1 MSRGRRPARPGAAS
15 RLPARRAGA
24 YPRHALAPEGIPAAL
39 VALPTALAPALAM
52 AGPGPVRAVL
62 AWWAVG
68 LLLAAAVAALA
79 LWLWWRRVRR
89 PPPRKPR
96 ARREPKPRYPVVLC
110 HGLFGFDEIEVV
122 GSRHAYFRGVP
133 ARLEKSSWQVSLAR
147 VPGAASVKLRAH
159 ELAECVRTVEAP
171 RVNIVAHSMGGI
183 DARYAIS
190 RLGLAKRVATLITVG
205 APHRGTPVA
214 DLGDGLAARLG
225 LRPALQRAGLGLE
238 ALRDLTVARMETFN
252 VEVPDA
258 PGVAYGSVVGV
269 ARRTLRMN
277 PLLVPTWL
285 YLKRRAGEND
295 GIVPASSQRW
305 GEVLAEIEAD
315 HWAQIGWSRHFDAAD
330 FYARLL
336 RELRGRGF

>member
-1 MSRGRRPARPGAAS
+1 MLTVAS
-15 RLPARRAGA
+15 AFP
-24 YPRHALAPEGIPAAL
+24 
-39 VALPTALAPALAM
+39 PALAWPP
-52 AGPGPVRAVL
+52 AWGWVAV
-62 AWWAVG
+62 
-68 LLLAAAVAALA
+68 AVAALLAAVA
-79 LWLWWRRVRR
+79 LAAWLWRWRARR
-89 PPPRKPR
+89 PPRRRP
-96 ARREPKPRYPVVLC
+96 RREARPRYPVVLC

-159 ELAECVRTVEAP
+159 ELAEWVRTVEAP

-214 DLGDGLAARLG
+214 DLGEGLAVRLG
-225 LRPALQRAGLGLE
+225 LRFALARAGVGLE
-238 ALRDLTVARMETFN
+238 ALRDLTVARMEAFN
-252 VEVPDA
+252 AEVPDA

-269 ARRTLRMN
+269 ARGTLRMN

-295 GIVPASSQRW
+295 GVVPASSQRW

-315 HWAQIGWSRHFDAAD
+315 HWAQIGWSRSFDAAE